1 MKIED
6 NPFVVTS
13 KVLKAK
19 LFLSE
24 EWSKS
29 NLPSL
34 NSNCVYK
41 YDPLPPLIVLEDSE
55 KFMDDLGNLY
65 NVETRGERS
74 EDKVFFKAKDVA
86 RVFDMKHNLVALKYP
101 VALSI
106 TSLKSPKRP

>member
-74 EDKVFFKAKDVA
+74 
-86 RVFDMKHNLVALKYP
+86 
-101 VALSI
+101 
-106 TSLKSPKRP
+106 